1 MINKELIHRL
11 SKEDIEYIIE
21 VYIQGLKDLNLEK
34 RDNPNLDLQLDVALL
49 IGDNKITFDLVYQR
63 IKL

>member
-21 VYIQGLKDLNLEK
+21 VYIQGLKDLTLEM
-34 RDNPNLDLQLDVALL
+34 RDDPNLSLTLDIALL
-49 IGDNKITFDLVYQR
+49 TGNNKITFDLIYQR